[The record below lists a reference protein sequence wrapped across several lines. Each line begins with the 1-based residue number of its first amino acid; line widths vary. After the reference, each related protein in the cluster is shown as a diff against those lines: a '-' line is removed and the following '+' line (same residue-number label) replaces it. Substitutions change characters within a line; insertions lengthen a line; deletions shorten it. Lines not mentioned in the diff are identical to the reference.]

1 MVNLVKICEALRAGT
16 RCYLLGEESFREKRN
31 EFVSDYLTPKHKMTE
46 EDVKVNF
53 ITPALEKQGWK
64 NGKDILYEKSF
75 TDGRIEVHGE
85 RATRKKQ
92 KFTDYLLY
100 YKKDFPIAVVEAK
113 DNNHSVGSGMQQAIN
128 YAEILDVPF
137 AYASNGDGFVEYDRI
152 TGKRNFLDI
161 NEFPTKE
168 ELWQRYINQAKITE
182 EQQLVINEPY
192 YYEMGGKEPRYYQR
206 IAINRTVDAVAKGN
220 NRIMFVMATGTGK
233 TFTAFQIIH
242 RLMKSGLKSRVLFLA
257 DRNILVDQTLINDF
271 RPFGNKMTKIDS
283 KLLNTPETLNSYEIY
298 LGLYQ
303 QLTGED
309 GTETHY
315 EKFGSDFF
323 DLIVID
329 EAHRGSAKEESKWR
343 KILDFFGSATQIGMT
358 ATPKEDGITSNAKY
372 FGNPVYTYSLKQ
384 GIEDG
389 FLAPYRVIRVN
400 MDVDVDGYRPEKGK
414 IDAKGELIDD
424 RIYNRKDF
432 DKNIVIED
440 RTLKVAKYVSDY
452 LKDRNSRF
460 EKSIFFC
467 IDIDHAERMCQAL
480 GNENSDLT
488 RIDSRY
494 VMRITGDNAEGKVQL
509 DNFIDPE
516 SKYPTLVTTS
526 KLLTTG
532 VDAKTCKIIV
542 LDVNIGSMTEFK
554 QIIGRGTRLDPERGK
569 EFFTIIDFRGVTNLF
584 ADPDFDGEPVDI
596 IDDDGEPTPPKVT
609 DNNPLG
615 DGNPVENKN
624 DDNSK
629 PSIKY
634 YVNDKEVKIV
644 NDQIQVI
651 DANGKLVTESLTDY
665 TRKNM
670 LGEYATLDE
679 FIQAWSSSSKKQ
691 VIIDEL
697 ESKGVFLSEIRR
709 KEHISITEID
719 DFDLLLQLA
728 YGQKALTK
736 AERINNVKKQGYLYK
751 YSDEA
756 REVLEV
762 LLEKYMNSGIQDVEN
777 ISILRLS
784 EFDKFGGM
792 HNIIFKKFG
801 GKDNYTMAV
810 RGLENAIYASAQ

>member
-1 MVNLVKICEALRAGT
+1 M
-16 RCYLLGEESFREKRN
+16 
-31 EFVSDYLTPKHKMTE
+31 SDYLTPKHKMTE
-46 EDVKVNF
+46 EDIKANF

-85 RATRKKQ
+85 RATRNKK

-100 YKKDFPIAVVEAK
+100 YKKNFPIAVVEAK
-113 DNNHSVGSGMQQAIN
+113 DNNHSVGAGMQQAIN

-137 AYASNGDGFVEYDRI
+137 AYASNGDGFVEHDRI
-152 TGKRNFLDI
+152 TGKETSISID
-161 NEFPTKE
+161 EFPTKE
-168 ELWQRYINQAKITE
+168 ELWLRYINQAEVTE

-192 YYEMGGKEPRYYQR
+192 YYEMGAKEPRYYQR

-242 RLMKSGLKSRVLFLA
+242 RLMKSGLKKRVLFLA

-271 RPFGNKMTKIDS
+271 RPFGNKMTKIDQ

-303 QLTGED
+303 QLAGED

-315 EKFGSDFF
+315 EKFGPDFF

-329 EAHRGSAKEESKWR
+329 EAHRGSAKEESNWR
-343 KILDFFGSATQIGMT
+343 KILEFFGSATQIGMT
-358 ATPKEDGITSNAKY
+358 ATPKEDGVTSNAKY
-372 FGNPVYTYSLKQ
+372 FGNPIYTYSLKQ

-400 MDVDVDGYRPEKGK
+400 TDVDIDGYRPEKGK
-414 IDAKGELIDD
+414 VDAKGELIDD

-432 DKNIVIED
+432 DKNLVIED
-440 RTLKVAKYVSDY
+440 RTKKVAKYVSDY
-452 LKDRNSRF
+452 LKDRNSRY

-467 IDIDHAERMCQAL
+467 IDIDHAERMRQAL
-480 GNENSDLT
+480 VNENSDLT

-494 VMRITGDNAEGKVQL
+494 VMRITGDNAEGKAQL

-516 SKYPTLVTTS
+516 SRYPTLVTTS

-542 LDVNIGSMTEFK
+542 LDANIASMTEFK
-554 QIIGRGTRLDPERGK
+554 QIIGRGTRLDPDRGK

-596 IDDDGEPTPPKVT
+596 IDGGDGVTPTSGAGGNQPPNGDTSGGDDGEGGGEPP
-609 DNNPLG
+609 
-615 DGNPVENKN
+615 
-624 DDNSK
+624 
-629 PSIKY
+629 IKY

-644 NDQIQVI
+644 NDQVQVI
-651 DANGKLVTESLTDY
+651 DADGKLVTESLTDY

-679 FIQAWSSSSKKQ
+679 FINAWSNSSKKQ
-691 VIIDEL
+691 AIIDEL
-697 ESKGVFLSEIRR
+697 ESKGVFLSEIRK

-728 YGQKALTK
+728 YGQKPLTK

-762 LLEKYMNSGIQDVEN
+762 LLDKYMNSGIKDVEN
-777 ISILRLS
+777 ISILKLS

-792 HNIIFKKFG
+792 LNIINKKFG
-801 GKDNYTMAV
+801 GKENYTMAV
-810 RGLENAIYASAQ
+810 RGLENALYAAA